1 MNSDTD
7 WWMGRGGPEQ
17 DPRYNLTISL
27 SLTNGKTYPHRT
39 IVWPAHRGAVG
50 YSSVKV
56 AVREANVAFR
66 FCWLVCLAQISRST
80 LCRQADGTVAVHLT
94 MGCTRTAAT
103 S

>member
-66 FCWLVCLAQISRST
+66 FCWVRACLFGS
-80 LCRQADGTVAVHLT
+80 DLT
-94 MGCTRTAAT
+94 INVVPPGRWDRCSAL
-103 S
+103 